1 LQLNNEELIIKTAI
15 DTSKLKVLIV
25 DDDEAIC
32 EVLETFLSIKGIHV
46 RVVYNGKEAI
56 KEISKNIYNII
67 FLDNYLPDIEGVN
80 ILKRGVLKKENCYV
94 VFMTG
99 GFHRGM
105 IKETVKFGVNEILL
119 KPFMIKEIN
128 NIIERAANFFQG
140 VTNFKDA
147 VQKIEVSEIN
157 IVTDNNISIIK
168 SLSKIIIRNVC
179 DANFFDDEM
188 QLILAIYEVLANAI
202 YHGNLEL
209 DSKLKEE
216 EFEKFFNEAD
226 KRMKM
231 SPYKDRKIFIT
242 SYFNKQFFK
251 VVVRDEGKGFNWKMF
266 MSDFNR
272 GEELPYGRGFLII
285 FSVFDEVTWNEQGNE
300 ITLVKYKWS

>member
-1 LQLNNEELIIKTAI
+1 ML
-15 DTSKLKVLIV
+15 D
-25 DDDEAIC
+25 
-32 EVLETFLSIKGIHV
+32 TFLTIKGIHAH
-46 RVVYNGKEAI
+46 VVYNGKDAI

-67 FLDNYLPDIEGVN
+67 FLDNYLPDIEGIK
-80 ILKRGVLKKENCYV
+80 ILKRGMLQKDNFYV

-99 GFHRGM
+99 DFHKKM

-119 KPFMIKEIN
+119 KPFMLKEVN
-128 NIIERAANFFQG
+128 NIIERAANFFQS

-147 VQKIEVSEIN
+147 VKKIEASEIN
-157 IVTDNNISIIK
+157 IVTDNNFSIIK

-188 QLILAIYEVLANAI
+188 QLILAIYEAIANAI

-216 EFEKFFNEAD
+216 EFERFFIEA
-226 KRMKM
+226 KKKMNM
-231 SPYKDRKIFIT
+231 SPYKNRKVFIT
-242 SYFNKQFFK
+242 SYFNKELFK
-251 VVVRDEGKGFNWKMF
+251 VVVRDEGKGFDWKALIN
-266 MSDFNR
+266 DFNK
-272 GEELPYGRGFLII
+272 GTELPYGRGFLII

-300 ITLVKYKWS
+300 ITLLKYKRC